1 MKKNITTYVI
11 GLFSVG
17 ILLSA
22 CKKNAP
28 DQWLQDNI
36 TIIGKVPTVAGFT
49 VKPPQTTNVAAGS
62 TVTLDVR
69 YWSDDPI
76 DKINLRA
83 TVGATA
89 QQVVS
94 TTAYQRAYSQVSRTD
109 SLLLTYPVPVGLA
122 VGTAIV
128 MEVEVV
134 NKNTLTKKLTLSLKV
149 Q

>member
-1 MKKNITTYVI
+1 MKRNISTYVTI
-11 GLFSVG
+11 LFAATM
-17 ILLSA
+17 LCAA

-28 DQWLQDNI
+28 DQWLKDNI
-36 TIIGKVPTVAGFT
+36 DIVGKVPIIAGFT
-49 VKPPQTTNVAAGS
+49 VKPPQTTNVIPGS
-62 TVTLDVR
+62 TVQLDLR

-83 TVGATA
+83 TVGAGA
-89 QQVVS
+89 QQSVS
-94 TTAYQRAYSQVSRTD
+94 TTAYQKAYSQVSRTD
-109 SLLLTYPVPVGLA
+109 SLLLAYPVPAGLT

-134 NKNTLTKKLTLSLKV
+134 NKNALTKKTMLNLKV